1 MASGPTRV
9 GPLGGTRNANHRPS
23 AHEEREL
30 FAAYEREGRSV
41 EARNRIVERYAFVA
55 DHHVARFGRWGAEA
69 DDLRQVAMISILRA
83 VDRFDASKGASF
95 ATFAD
100 RTVEGECKRYLRD
113 RSWLV
118 RPPRRLHDAHLR
130 VRRVVDDLALQ
141 SGRSPTV
148 AELAE
153 ELGWTEE
160 EVLEALEVTELRQ
173 PVTADAVREHDLGV
187 DDGVVDGVE
196 RSNDRVVLRQAIE
209 CLDDDMKELVFLR
222 YYGDA
227 SQVELAERYGV
238 SQSYLS
244 RMIRRSL
251 DDVRRHAF
259 SQAESSG
266 GVGQRSRT

>member
-1 MASGPTRV
+1 M
-9 GPLGGTRNANHRPS
+9 
-23 AHEEREL
+23 
-30 FAAYEREGRSV
+30 
-41 EARNRIVERYAFVA
+41 ERYAFVA
-55 DHHVARFGRWGAEA
+55 EHHVTRFGRWGAEP

-83 VDRFDASKGASF
+83 VGRFDPSKGASF

-130 VRRVVDDLALQ
+130 VRRVADDLAA
-141 SGRSPTV
+141 SIGRAPTIP
-148 AELAE
+148 ELAE

-160 EVLEALEVTELRQ
+160 QVLEALEVMELRQ
-173 PVTADAVREHDLGV
+173 SVAADAVSEGDLGV
-187 DDGVVDGVE
+187 DDGELDGVG
-196 RSNDRVVLRQAIE
+196 RSTDRVVLREAIE

-244 RMIRRSL
+244 RLIRRSL

-259 SQAESSG
+259 SRTETTGS
-266 GVGQRSRT
+266 VGSRPNP